1 MEAKPVSLREKE
13 EEIGLDDEEK
23 ALIEARLRKLGYIS

>member
-1 MEAKPVSLREKE
+1 MCIRDRDELE
-13 EEIGLDDEEK
+13 GLDDEEK